1 MEIDLSKLLALPAA
15 ERLELAEML
24 WESVGYA
31 STNDAPLSPAEQADL
46 DERLDEYEAEGEPAK
61 GRPVDDVLSD
71 LRRKTW
77 PGR

>member
-24 WESVGYA
+24 WQSVGYA
-31 STNDAPLSPAEQADL
+31 STNEAPLSRAEQADL
-46 DERLDEYEAEGEPAK
+46 DERLDEYEAGGEPAE
-61 GRPVDDVLSD
+61 GRPVDEVLSD

>member
-1 MEIDLSKLLALPAA
+1 MEIDVSKLLALPAA

-24 WESVGYA
+24 WQSVGYA
-31 STNDAPLSPAEQADL
+31 STNEAPLSSAEQADL
-46 DERLDEYEAEGEPAK
+46 DERLDEYESEGEPAK

-77 PGR
+77 AGR